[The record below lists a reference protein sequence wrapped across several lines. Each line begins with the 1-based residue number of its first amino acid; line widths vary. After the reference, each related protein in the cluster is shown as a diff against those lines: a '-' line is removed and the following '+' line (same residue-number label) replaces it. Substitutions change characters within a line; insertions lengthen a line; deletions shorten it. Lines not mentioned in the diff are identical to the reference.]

1 MDYVGLLQKEY
12 LLISIIFQALMSTSP
27 WKIVEMSSN
36 Y

>member
-1 MDYVGLLQKEY
+1 MDHVGLLQKEY
-12 LLISIIFQALMSTSP
+12 LLISIIFQLLTSTST